1 MFGAQPHG
9 SPQFGKAALRHEH
22 YHIGSSFLR
31 LKLFAGRIF
40 DAEDVSRELDGGHLE
55 AQTDA
60 EKGNIA
66 FSSDFRH
73 VDFAFGAP
81 DAEASRNQNA
91 IAFFKQD

>member
-66 FSSDFRH
+66 LSSDFRH

-81 DAEASRNQNA
+81 DAETSRNQNA